1 MQMEQLER
9 RLGMLSALPISFL
22 LLISFVMPL
31 LLVAGFA
38 VMPQKVFELA
48 HLPDFSSFAVI
59 WEQGYYKSLLRSLG
73 LAFLTTAILFVV
85 CWPLAYGMAKVF
97 GRFTL
102 VITIMVVLILFVSE
116 NIRLF
121 GWSLSLMKGGLLEGY
136 LRAWF
141 GLSFETPL
149 YDWPVIVFGM
159 CYVYFPFMLFPLA
172 QGIALVPDDARLAAS
187 DLGAG
192 PVRIL
197 FAIEMPLAAPGIMV
211 GSLLTFVLSA
221 GAVAEAKLL
230 GGRSLIVLTD
240 DVESSF
246 TFGQNW
252 PLGSALSLML
262 IVVVAALALIPISRI
277 DLDAIMGRKK

>member
-1 MQMEQLER
+1 MEKLER
-9 RLGMLSALPISFL
+9 RLGLLSALPIGL
-22 LLISFVMPL
+22 LLLLSFVMPL
-31 LLVAGFA
+31 ALVAGFA
-38 VMPQKVFELA
+38 MMPQKVFELA

-73 LAFLTTAILFVV
+73 LAFLTTVILFVV

-102 VITIMVVLILFVSE
+102 VITIMVVMILFVSE

-121 GWSLSLMKGGLLEGY
+121 GWSLSLMKGGLLEGHM
-136 LRAWF
+136 RSWF
-141 GLSFETPL
+141 GFGFETPL

-172 QGIALVPDDARLAAS
+172 QGISLVPDDARLAAS
-187 DLGAG
+187 DLGAS
-192 PVRIL
+192 PLRIL
-197 FAIEMPLAAPGIMV
+197 LEIEMPLAAPGIMV

-230 GGRSLIVLTD
+230 GGRTVIVLTD
-240 DVESSF
+240 DVESAF

-262 IVVVAALALIPISRI
+262 IVIVSVLALIPISRI
-277 DLDAIMGRKK
+277 DLDVIMGRKK

>member
-1 MQMEQLER
+1 MERLER
-9 RLGMLSALPISFL
+9 RLGLLTALPIGIL
-22 LLISFVMPL
+22 LLLSFVMPL
-31 LLVAGFA
+31 LVVAGFA
-38 VMPQKVFELA
+38 MMPQKVFELG

-73 LAFLTTAILFVV
+73 LACLTTAILFVV
-85 CWPLAYGMAKVF
+85 SWPLAYGMAKVF

-102 VITIMVVLILFVSE
+102 VITILVVLILFVSE

-121 GWSLSLMKGGLLEGY
+121 GWSLSLMKGGLLEGH
-136 LRAWF
+136 LRQWF

-172 QGIALVPDDARLAAS
+172 QGISLVPDDARLAAS
-187 DLGAG
+187 DLGAS
-192 PVRIL
+192 PLRIL
-197 FAIEMPLAAPGIMV
+197 FEIEMPLAAPGIMV
-211 GSLLTFVLSA
+211 GCLLTFVLSA

-230 GGRSLIVLTD
+230 GGRSVIVLTD
-240 DVESSF
+240 DVESAF

-262 IVVVAALALIPISRI
+262 IVIVALLALVPISRI
-277 DLDAIMGRKK
+277 DLDAIMGRKR

>member
-1 MQMEQLER
+1 MERLER
-9 RLGMLSALPISFL
+9 RLGLLSALPIGIL
-22 LLISFVMPL
+22 LLLSFVMPL

-73 LAFLTTAILFVV
+73 LAFLTTVILFLVS
-85 CWPLAYGMAKVF
+85 WPLAYGMAKVF

-102 VITIMVVLILFVSE
+102 VITILVVLILFVSE

-141 GLSFETPL
+141 GFSFETPL

-172 QGIALVPDDARLAAS
+172 QGISLVPDDARLAAS
-187 DLGAG
+187 DLGAS
-192 PVRIL
+192 PARIL
-197 FAIEMPLAAPGIMV
+197 FEIEMPLAAPGIMV
-211 GSLLTFVLSA
+211 GCLLTFVLSA

-230 GGRSLIVLTD
+230 GGRSVIVLTD
-240 DVESSF
+240 DVESAF

-252 PLGSALSLML
+252 PLGSALSLTL
-262 IVVVAALALIPISRI
+262 IVIVALLALVPISRI
-277 DLDAIMGRKK
+277 DLDAIMGRKR

>member
-1 MQMEQLER
+1 MERLER
-9 RLGMLSALPISFL
+9 RLGLLSALPISIL
-22 LLISFVMPL
+22 LLVSFVMPL
-31 LLVAGFA
+31 FVVAGFA
-38 VMPQKVFELA
+38 IMPQKVFDLA

-85 CWPLAYGMAKVF
+85 SWPLAYGMAKVF

-102 VITIMVVLILFVSE
+102 IITILVVLILFVSE

-121 GWSLSLMKGGLLEGY
+121 GWNLSLMKGGLIEGY
-136 LRAWF
+136 LRHWF
-141 GLSFETPL
+141 GITFESPL

-172 QGIALVPDDARLAAS
+172 QGISLVPDDARLAAS

-192 PVRIL
+192 PWRIL

-211 GSLLTFVLSA
+211 GCLLTFVLSA

-240 DVESSF
+240 DVESAF

-262 IVVVAALALIPISRI
+262 IVIVAILALVPISRI
-277 DLDAIMGRKK
+277 NLDAIMGRKK

>member
-1 MQMEQLER
+1 MEKLER
-9 RLGMLSALPISFL
+9 RLGLLSALPIGVL
-22 LLISFVMPL
+22 LLLSFVMPL
-31 LLVAGFA
+31 FLVAGFA
-38 VMPQKVFELA
+38 TMPHKVFELA

-73 LAFLTTAILFVV
+73 LAFLTTIILFVV

-102 VITIMVVLILFVSE
+102 VITIMVVMILFVSE

-121 GWSLSLMKGGLLEGY
+121 GWSLSLMKGGLLEGHM
-136 LRAWF
+136 RSWF
-141 GLSFETPL
+141 GFGFETPL
-149 YDWPVIVFGM
+149 YGWPVIVFGM

-172 QGIALVPDDARLAAS
+172 QGISLVPDDARLAAS
-187 DLGAG
+187 DLGAS
-192 PVRIL
+192 PLRIL
-197 FAIEMPLAAPGIMV
+197 LEIEMPLAAPGIMV

-230 GGRSLIVLTD
+230 GGRTVIVLTD
-240 DVESSF
+240 DVESAF

-262 IVVVAALALIPISRI
+262 IVIVSVLALIPISRI
-277 DLDAIMGRKK
+277 DLDVIMGRKK

>member
-1 MQMEQLER
+1 MERLEH
-9 RLGMLSALPISFL
+9 RLGFLTGLPIIVL
-22 LLISFVMPL
+22 LLISFIMPL
-31 LLVAGFA
+31 FVVAGFA
-38 VMPQKVFELA
+38 IMPQRVFELA

-102 VITIMVVLILFVSE
+102 VITLAVVLILFVSE

-121 GWSLSLMKGGLLEGY
+121 GWTLSLMKGGLIEGH
-136 LRAWF
+136 LRAWT
-141 GLSFETPL
+141 GLSFESPL

-159 CYVYFPFMLFPLA
+159 AYVYFPFMLFPLA
-172 QGIALVPDDARLAAS
+172 QGISLVPDDARLAAS
-187 DLGAG
+187 DLGAS
-192 PVRIL
+192 PARIL
-197 FAIEMPLAAPGIMV
+197 FEIEMPLAAPGIMV

-230 GGRSLIVLTD
+230 GGRSVVVLTD
-240 DVESSF
+240 DVESAF

-262 IVVVAALALIPISRI
+262 IVIVAVLAMVPISRI
-277 DLDAIMGRKK
+277 NLDAIMGRKR

>member
-1 MQMEQLER
+1 MERLER
-9 RLGMLSALPISFL
+9 RLGLLSALPIGL
-22 LLISFVMPL
+22 LLLLSFVMPL

-38 VMPQKVFELA
+38 MMPQKVFELA

-102 VITIMVVLILFVSE
+102 VITILVVLILFVSE

-136 LRAWF
+136 LRSWF
-141 GLSFETPL
+141 GFTFESPL

-172 QGIALVPDDARLAAS
+172 QGISLVPDDARLAAS
-187 DLGAG
+187 DLGAS
-192 PVRIL
+192 PLRIL
-197 FAIEMPLAAPGIMV
+197 FEIEMPLAAPGIMV
-211 GSLLTFVLSA
+211 GCLLTFVLSA

-230 GGRSLIVLTD
+230 GGRSVIVLTD
-240 DVESSF
+240 DVESAF

-262 IVVVAALALIPISRI
+262 IVIVALLALVPISRI
-277 DLDAIMGRKK
+277 DLDAIMGRKR

>member
-1 MQMEQLER
+1 MERLER
-9 RLGMLSALPISFL
+9 RLGLLSALPIGIL
-22 LLISFVMPL
+22 LLLSFVMPL

-73 LAFLTTAILFVV
+73 LAFLTTVILFLVS
-85 CWPLAYGMAKVF
+85 WPLAYGMAKVF

-102 VITIMVVLILFVSE
+102 VITILVVLILFVSE

-141 GLSFETPL
+141 GFSFETPL

-172 QGIALVPDDARLAAS
+172 QGISLVPDDARLAAS

-192 PVRIL
+192 PARIL
-197 FAIEMPLAAPGIMV
+197 FEIEMPLAAPGIMV
-211 GSLLTFVLSA
+211 GCLLTFVLSA

-230 GGRSLIVLTD
+230 GGRSVIVLTD
-240 DVESSF
+240 DVESAF

-262 IVVVAALALIPISRI
+262 IVIVALLALVPISRI
-277 DLDAIMGRKK
+277 DLDAIMGRKR

>member
-1 MQMEQLER
+1 MERLER
-9 RLGMLSALPISFL
+9 RLGLLTALPIGL
-22 LLISFVMPL
+22 LLRVSFIMPM
-31 LLVAGFA
+31 LVIAGFA

-73 LAFLTTAILFVV
+73 LAFLTTIILFVV

-102 VITIMVVLILFVSE
+102 FLTIAVAVTLFVSE

-121 GWSLSLMKGGLLEGY
+121 GWNLTLMKGGLLEGH
-136 LRAWF
+136 LRAWT
-141 GLSFETPL
+141 GLSFESPL
-149 YDWPVIVFGM
+149 YDWPAIVFGM
-159 CYVYFPFMLFPLA
+159 AYVYFPFMLFPLA
-172 QGIALVPDDARLAAS
+172 QGIALVPDDARLAAM

-192 PVRIL
+192 RWRIL
-197 FAIEMPLAAPGIMV
+197 FEIEMPLAAPGIVV

-230 GGRSLIVLTD
+230 GGRSVIVLTD
-240 DVESSF
+240 DVESAF
-246 TFGQNW
+246 TYAQNW

-262 IVVVAALALIPISRI
+262 IVIVALIVLVPIGRI
-277 DLDAIMGRKK
+277 DLDAIMGRRK

>member
-1 MQMEQLER
+1 MERLER
-9 RLGMLSALPISFL
+9 RLGLLTALPIGL
-22 LLISFVMPL
+22 L
-31 LLVAGFA
+31 LLVSFIMPMLVIAGFA

-73 LAFLTTAILFVV
+73 LAFLTTIILFVV

-102 VITIMVVLILFVSE
+102 VITVLVVLLLFVSE

-121 GWSLSLMKGGLLEGY
+121 GWNLTLMKGGLLEGH
-136 LRAWF
+136 LRAWT
-141 GLSFETPL
+141 GLSFESPL
-149 YDWPVIVFGM
+149 YDWPAIVFGM
-159 CYVYFPFMLFPLA
+159 AYVYFPFMLFPLA
-172 QGIALVPDDARLAAS
+172 QGIALVPDDARLAAM

-192 PVRIL
+192 RWRIL
-197 FAIEMPLAAPGIMV
+197 FEIEMPLAAPGIVV

-230 GGRSLIVLTD
+230 GGRSVIVLTD
-240 DVESSF
+240 DVESAF
-246 TFGQNW
+246 TYAQNW

-262 IVVVAALALIPISRI
+262 IVIVALIVLVPIGRI
-277 DLDAIMGRKK
+277 DLDAIMGRRK

>member
-1 MQMEQLER
+1 MEKLER
-9 RLGMLSALPISFL
+9 RLGLLSALPIGAL
-22 LLISFVMPL
+22 LLLSFVMPL
-31 LLVAGFA
+31 ALVAGFA
-38 VMPQKVFELA
+38 TMPQKVFELA

-73 LAFLTTAILFVV
+73 LAFLTTVILFVV
-85 CWPLAYGMAKVF
+85 CRPLAYGMAKVF

-102 VITIMVVLILFVSE
+102 VITIMVVMILFVSE

-121 GWSLSLMKGGLLEGY
+121 GWSLSLMKGGLLEGHM
-136 LRAWF
+136 RSWF
-141 GLSFETPL
+141 GFGFETPL

-172 QGIALVPDDARLAAS
+172 QGISLVPDDARLAAS
-187 DLGAG
+187 DLGAS
-192 PVRIL
+192 PLRIL
-197 FAIEMPLAAPGIMV
+197 LEIEMPLAAPGIMV

-230 GGRSLIVLTD
+230 GGRTVIVLTD
-240 DVESSF
+240 DVESAF

-262 IVVVAALALIPISRI
+262 IVIVSVLALIPISRI
-277 DLDAIMGRKK
+277 DLDVIMGRKK

>member
-1 MQMEQLER
+1 MERLER
-9 RLGMLSALPISFL
+9 RLGLLSALPIGIL
-22 LLISFVMPL
+22 LLLSFVMPL

-73 LAFLTTAILFVV
+73 LAFLTTVILFLVS
-85 CWPLAYGMAKVF
+85 WPLAYGMAKVF

-102 VITIMVVLILFVSE
+102 VITILVVLILFVSE

-141 GLSFETPL
+141 GFSFETPL

-172 QGIALVPDDARLAAS
+172 QGISLVPDDARLAAS

-192 PVRIL
+192 PARIL
-197 FAIEMPLAAPGIMV
+197 FEIEMPLAAPGIMV
-211 GSLLTFVLSA
+211 GCLLTFVLSA

-230 GGRSLIVLTD
+230 GGRSVIVLTD
-240 DVESSF
+240 DVESAF

-252 PLGSALSLML
+252 PLGSALSLTL
-262 IVVVAALALIPISRI
+262 IVIVALLALVPISRI
-277 DLDAIMGRKK
+277 DLDAIMGRKR

>member
-1 MQMEQLER
+1 MERLER
-9 RLGMLSALPISFL
+9 RLGLLTALPIGIL
-22 LLISFVMPL
+22 LLVSFVMPL

-38 VMPQKVFELA
+38 IMPQKVFELA

-73 LAFLTTAILFVV
+73 LAFLTTIFLFVV
-85 CWPLAYGMAKVF
+85 SWPLAYGMAKVF

-102 VITIMVVLILFVSE
+102 VITILVVLILFVSE

-136 LRAWF
+136 LRSWF

-149 YDWPVIVFGM
+149 YDWPVIIFGM
-159 CYVYFPFMLFPLA
+159 CYVYLPFMLFPLA
-172 QGIALVPDDARLAAS
+172 QGISLVPDDARLAAS
-187 DLGAG
+187 DLGAS
-192 PVRIL
+192 PLRIL
-197 FAIEMPLAAPGIMV
+197 FEIEMPLAAPGIMV
-211 GSLLTFVLSA
+211 GCLLTFVLSA

-230 GGRSLIVLTD
+230 GGRSVIVLTD
-240 DVESSF
+240 DVESAF

-262 IVVVAALALIPISRI
+262 IVIVALLALIPISRI
-277 DLDAIMGRKK
+277 DLDAIMGRKR

>member
-1 MQMEQLER
+1 MEKLER
-9 RLGMLSALPISFL
+9 RLGLLSALPIGL
-22 LLISFVMPL
+22 LLLLSFVMPL
-31 LLVAGFA
+31 ALVAGFA
-38 VMPQKVFELA
+38 MMPQKVFELA

-73 LAFLTTAILFVV
+73 LAFPTTVILFVV

-102 VITIMVVLILFVSE
+102 VITIMVVMILFVSE

-121 GWSLSLMKGGLLEGY
+121 GWSLSLMKGGLLEGH
-136 LRAWF
+136 LRSWF
-141 GLSFETPL
+141 GFGFETPL

-172 QGIALVPDDARLAAS
+172 QGISLVPDDARLAAS
-187 DLGAG
+187 DLGAS
-192 PVRIL
+192 PLRIL
-197 FAIEMPLAAPGIMV
+197 LEIEMPLAAPGIMV

-230 GGRSLIVLTD
+230 GGRTVIVLTD
-240 DVESSF
+240 DVESAF

-262 IVVVAALALIPISRI
+262 IVIVSVLALIPISRI
-277 DLDAIMGRKK
+277 DLDVIMGRKK

>member
-1 MQMEQLER
+1 MERLER
-9 RLGMLSALPISFL
+9 RLGLLSALPIGL
-22 LLISFVMPL
+22 LLLLSFVMPL

-38 VMPQKVFELA
+38 MMPQKVFELA

-59 WEQGYYKSLLRSLG
+59 WEQGYYNSLLRSLG
-73 LAFLTTAILFVV
+73 LAFLTTAILFVI

-102 VITIMVVLILFVSE
+102 VITILVVLILFVSE

-136 LRAWF
+136 LRSWF
-141 GLSFETPL
+141 GFTFESPL

-172 QGIALVPDDARLAAS
+172 QGISLVPDDARLAAS
-187 DLGAG
+187 DLGAS
-192 PVRIL
+192 PLRIL
-197 FAIEMPLAAPGIMV
+197 FEIEMPLAAPGIMV
-211 GSLLTFVLSA
+211 GCLLTFVLSA

-230 GGRSLIVLTD
+230 GGRSVIVLTD
-240 DVESSF
+240 DVESAF

-262 IVVVAALALIPISRI
+262 IVIVALLALVPISRI
-277 DLDAIMGRKK
+277 DLDAIMGRKR

>member
-1 MQMEQLER
+1 MERLER
-9 RLGMLSALPISFL
+9 RLGLLAALPIGL
-22 LLISFVMPL
+22 LLLLSFVMPL

-38 VMPQKVFELA
+38 MMPQKVFELA

-102 VITIMVVLILFVSE
+102 VITILVVLILFVSE

-136 LRAWF
+136 MRSWF
-141 GLSFETPL
+141 GFGFESPL

-172 QGIALVPDDARLAAS
+172 QGISLVPDDARLAAS
-187 DLGAG
+187 DLGAS
-192 PVRIL
+192 PARIL
-197 FAIEMPLAAPGIMV
+197 FEIEMPLAAPGIMV
-211 GSLLTFVLSA
+211 GCLLTFVLSA

-230 GGRSLIVLTD
+230 GGRSVIVLTD
-240 DVESSF
+240 DVESAF

-262 IVVVAALALIPISRI
+262 IVIVALLALVPISRI
-277 DLDAIMGRKK
+277 DLDAIMGRKR